1 MHAWLQARESLCI
14 QDVGSIPAGSSQVMS
29 LSKRDGEENGKTEMR
44 KRFMLVQD
52 DDWFIWQVQ
61 EDVTSYG
68 ESVFN

>member
-1 MHAWLQARESLCI
+1 M
-14 QDVGSIPAGSSQVMS
+14 GSIPAGSGQVMS
-29 LSKRDGEENGKTEMR
+29 LSKRDGEGNGKTEMR

>member
-1 MHAWLQARESLCI
+1 M
-14 QDVGSIPAGSSQVMS
+14 GSIPAGSSQVMS

-44 KRFMLVQD
+44 KHFMLVQD

>member
-1 MHAWLQARESLCI
+1 M
-14 QDVGSIPAGSSQVMS
+14 GSIPAGSGQVMS
-29 LSKRDGEENGKTEMR
+29 LSKGDGEENGKTEMR